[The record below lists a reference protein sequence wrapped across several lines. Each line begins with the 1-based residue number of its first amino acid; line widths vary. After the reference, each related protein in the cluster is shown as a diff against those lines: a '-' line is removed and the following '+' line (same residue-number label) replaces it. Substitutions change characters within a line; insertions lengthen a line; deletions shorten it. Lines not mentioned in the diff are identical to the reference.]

1 MSLRQRGLSLVE
13 LMIALA
19 MGLMI
24 LGSLTAVFVT
34 STKVRQE
41 NDRFAEQIENG
52 RIAVDLMGQD
62 LRTTGFW
69 DALDVTQ
76 LNPPASLPDPCT
88 TSSDLATLS
97 RLSRCIS
104 RAMTTAAVHSPA
116 SAMSAAERM

>member
-69 DALDVTQ
+69 DALDV
-76 LNPPASLPDPCT
+76 
-88 TSSDLATLS
+88 S
-97 RLSRCIS
+97 RLDRGKGA
-104 RAMTTAAVHSPA
+104 RG
-116 SAMSAAERM
+116 